1 MRDEKM
7 KQLYQIYLDNTDKP
21 DVINKFIDE
30 NIHAER
36 YITEDY
42 VKQLIN
48 KQKERKTASLN
59 SITEEDKVIAATII
73 GYVLNLRTYE
83 AWCQEIRIYSLKI
96 FDLYLVPRYKA
107 LIEPFAEDMVDYE
120 KELIDYKPII
130 KMNSDKWSIK
140 LNYRSEYDSIF
151 FVENLDKET
160 LKNIKEKAI
169 TCEEFAKKVA
179 EYKEEREEFLS
190 KVYRLIDN
198 GKDEYSRHQSS
209 IYLDSSKGDRYKKH
223 FMIDAPLYGSC
234 SAEHAFNI
242 TGMKI
247 KVKLISGSTVIAMIC
262 DREIR
267 FDDYEAI
274 ESSPQFFDLDE
285 VYAAIKWTI
294 DNNCQ
299 TVALLD

>member
-21 DVINKFIDE
+21 DIINKFIDE

-59 SITEEDKVIAATII
+59 SITEEDKVIAAAVI

-83 AWCQEIRIYSLKI
+83 AWCQETKIYSLKI
-96 FDLYLVPRYKA
+96 FDLYLVPKYKA

-140 LNYRSEYDSIF
+140 LNYGSEYNSVF

-160 LKNIKEKAI
+160 LKNIKEKAT

-190 KVYRLIDN
+190 K
-198 GKDEYSRHQSS
+198 
-209 IYLDSSKGDRYKKH
+209 
-223 FMIDAPLYGSC
+223 YGNS
-234 SAEHAFNI
+234 
-242 TGMKI
+242 
-247 KVKLISGSTVIAMIC
+247 VVPLISTKLSLLFNELYTSPCV
-262 DREIR
+262 
-267 FDDYEAI
+267 EAV
-274 ESSPQFFDLDE
+274 PRT
-285 VYAAIKWTI
+285 IK
-294 DNNCQ
+294 
-299 TVALLD
+299 